1 MTPLP
6 QNLQARLSAF
16 VAEEVMSSVRH
27 SVVNDLTALAALCY
41 RLKIEHL
48 VRIDDQ
54 GAARSAHDL
63 LDNIQAYVGT
73 ASRRLALSFVPEPAP
88 MPPPVDARATIAG
101 VAARM
106 PPPPGVTLVG
116 PGEGV
121 VTIQIDG
128 PDLELAVACLLA
140 NAYDAV
146 AHAGGGPIRI
156 RCEQDGPQNVRID
169 VEQDGAP
176 MGAKVRARVFEPFFS
191 TKPGHLGVGLNVARR
206 IAGRWGGTLELA
218 TEQTKGVVST
228 LSLPV
233 TPPRGS
239 NH

>member
-1 MTPLP
+1 MTPMP
-6 QNLQARLSAF
+6 QHLQSHMGAF
-16 VAEEVMSSVRH
+16 IAEEVMSSVRH

-88 MPPPVDARATIAG
+88 QPPALDARATINGIATRMPAPAG
-101 VAARM
+101 VSIA
-106 PPPPGVTLVG
+106 G
-116 PGEGV
+116 PGTEPMPLH
-121 VTIQIDG
+121 IDE
-128 PDLELAVACLLA
+128 PDLELAVACLLS
-140 NAYDAV
+140 NAYDAL
-146 AHAGGGPIRI
+146 APSGGQIRI
-156 RCEQDGPQNVRID
+156 RCEPEGPMNVRID
-169 VEQDGAP
+169 IEHEGAA
-176 MGAKVRARVFEPFFS
+176 MGEKVRSRIFEPFFS

-206 IAGRWGGTLELA
+206 IAGRWGGMLEIA
-218 TEQTKGVVST
+218 TPAPRAVVAT

-233 TPPRGS
+233 TPPRIS

>member
-1 MTPLP
+1 MTALP
-6 QNLQARLSAF
+6 QHLQGRLSAF
-16 VAEEVMSSVRH
+16 IAEEVMSSVRH

-88 MPPPVDARATIAG
+88 MPPPLDARATVIS
-101 VAARM
+101 VVERM
-106 PPPPGVTLVG
+106 PPPAGVSVAV
-116 PGEGV
+116 PGESAV
-121 VTIQIDG
+121 AIHIDG

-146 AHAGGGPIRI
+146 GPTGGSVRL
-156 RCEQDGPQNVRID
+156 RCEQDGPQNIRID
-169 VEQDGAP
+169 VEQDGSP
-176 MGAKVRARVFEPFFS
+176 LGAKVRSRVFEPFFS

-206 IAGRWGGTLELA
+206 VAGRWGGTLELA
-218 TEQTKGVVST
+218 ADQPRGVTST

-233 TPPRGS
+233 TPPRVS

>member
-1 MTPLP
+1 
-6 QNLQARLSAF
+6 
-16 VAEEVMSSVRH
+16 
-27 SVVNDLTALAALCY
+27 VNDLTALAALCY

-73 ASRRLALSFVPEPAP
+73 ASRRMALSFVPEPAAQ
-88 MPPPVDARATIAG
+88 PPALDVRATVAALATRMPAPAG
-101 VAARM
+101 VS
-106 PPPPGVTLVG
+106 VTG
-116 PGEGV
+116 PGGEPLSMH
-121 VTIQIDG
+121 IDE

-146 AHAGGGPIRI
+146 AITGGPIRV
-156 RCEQDGPQNVRID
+156 RCESDGPHMVRINI
-169 VEQDGAP
+169 EQDGAP
-176 MGAKVRARVFEPFFS
+176 LGTKVRARVFEPFFS

-206 IAGRWGGTLELA
+206 IAGRWGGTLEFSA
-218 TEQTKGVVST
+218 ESRGVVST

-233 TPPRGS
+233 SPPRGS
-239 NH
+239 SASNH